1 MCLGPH
7 MEKLRHL
14 FMLTGSQECTCVE
27 YMVLKDIMK
36 LIGRYCDLQKIGV
49 QSSLDCEESV
59 LWKSNTKHNT

>member
-1 MCLGPH
+1 

-59 LWKSNTKHNT
+59 L